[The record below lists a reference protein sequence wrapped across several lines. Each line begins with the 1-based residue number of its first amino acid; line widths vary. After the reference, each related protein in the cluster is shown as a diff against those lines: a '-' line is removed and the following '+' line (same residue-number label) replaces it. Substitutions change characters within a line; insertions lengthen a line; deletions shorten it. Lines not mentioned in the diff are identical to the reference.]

1 MVSVCW
7 LLGYKAR
14 QRLALGEDMNRG
26 NLRGGPSGI
35 EGVWSHESGRES
47 RRRSGRKSASRVR
60 LPLNLL
66 HGKVLVDLDL
76 IVCWDGVCVCACLL
90 VILVVGDECVFR
102 GCAGMVCVCVCMS
115 PRDSCSR
122 R

>member
-1 MVSVCW
+1 MCVCACLLVILVVGDECVFRGCVGMVC
-7 LLGYKAR
+7 
-14 QRLALGEDMNRG
+14 
-26 NLRGGPSGI
+26 
-35 EGVWSHESGRES
+35 
-47 RRRSGRKSASRVR
+47 
-60 LPLNLL
+60 
-66 HGKVLVDLDL
+66 
-76 IVCWDGVCVCACLL
+76 VCVCACLL

>member
-1 MVSVCW
+1 M
-7 LLGYKAR
+7 
-14 QRLALGEDMNRG
+14 
-26 NLRGGPSGI
+26 
-35 EGVWSHESGRES
+35 
-47 RRRSGRKSASRVR
+47 
-60 LPLNLL
+60 
-66 HGKVLVDLDL
+66 
-76 IVCWDGVCVCACLL
+76 CVCACLL